1 MILFFRFIFFIIRG
15 DNEHIM
21 VSLLMPCYNRG
32 IICLKMREKDKIILS
47 LLFTY
52 LNATYQLSFSLVVL
66 KLEAP
71 PKKRTMRT
79 KWLHGS
85 KQYFKKR
92 KMYEQGHT
100 YRDFTLQL
108 TICVFFRALQDWDCV
123 NQAAL
128 WTTQSTYIAHK
139 KQIMFPVHL
148 YF

>member
-1 MILFFRFIFFIIRG
+1 
-15 DNEHIM
+15 M

-79 KWLHGS
+79 K
-85 KQYFKKR
+85 
-92 KMYEQGHT
+92 
-100 YRDFTLQL
+100 
-108 TICVFFRALQDWDCV
+108 
-123 NQAAL
+123 
-128 WTTQSTYIAHK
+128 
-139 KQIMFPVHL
+139 
-148 YF
+148 